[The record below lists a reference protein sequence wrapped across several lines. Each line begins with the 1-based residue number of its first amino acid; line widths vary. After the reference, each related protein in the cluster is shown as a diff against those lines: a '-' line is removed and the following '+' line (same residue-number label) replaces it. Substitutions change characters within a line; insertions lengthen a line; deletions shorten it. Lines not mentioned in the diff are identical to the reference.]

1 MNHHRSTGRLFR
13 ARRAFTLIE
22 ALVTVLIVTAA
33 SIGGIEMAIFVRT
46 QNTMEQERSRAHQIV
61 CSEMERLRSS
71 LYTHII
77 GGSTVTVW
85 DNGTPTDST
94 DDTIG
99 ILEVI
104 VRDKAGTLLTAA
116 PVPAVAVRVEVTL
129 TWHPRGRR
137 QGSTFRETVMTWI
150 AP

>member
-1 MNHHRSTGRLFR
+1 MNTHRTHGRHFH
-13 ARRAFTLIE
+13 AQRAFSLIE
-22 ALVTVLIVTAA
+22 AMITVLVITAA
-33 SIGGIEMAIFVRT
+33 SIGAIELAIFVRT

-71 LYTHII
+71 LYTHIT

-85 DNGTPTDST
+85 DNGTPENTT

-99 ILEVI
+99 MLEVT
-104 VRDKAGTLLTAA
+104 VRDKSGTLLTVA

-137 QGSTFRETVMTWI
+137 HGSTFRESVMTWI

>member
-1 MNHHRSTGRLFR
+1 MTTRTFRSI
-13 ARRAFTLIE
+13 RAFTIIE

-33 SIGGIEMAIFVRT
+33 SIGGIEMTAFVRT
-46 QNTMEQERSRAHQIV
+46 QNVMEQERSRAHQIV
-61 CSEMERLRSS
+61 TSEMERIRNQ
-71 LYTHII
+71 LYTHIT

-85 DNGTPTDST
+85 DNGTPDDTT

-99 ILEVI
+99 TLDV
-104 VRDKAGTLLTAA
+104 VVHDPAGHLLTAA
-116 PVPAVAVRVEVTL
+116 PVPAIAVKVEVTL

-137 QGSTFRETVMTWI
+137 HDSTFRETAMTWI